1 MVRLLNPLSP
11 VASMVEGA
19 KVPLITMVL
28 LASVKLSTALE
39 RLMLPFTVM
48 VSPAA
53 VACSTPVPV
62 PTRLPWWVAVPTFRS
77 SPARFSVP
85 EVKITS

>member
-1 MVRLLNPLSP
+1 
-11 VASMVEGA
+11 MVEGA

-39 RLMLPFTVM
+39 RSMSPFTVM
-48 VSPAA
+48 VSAAA

-62 PTRLPWWVAVPTFRS
+62 PIRLPWWVAVPTFRS
-77 SPARFSVP
+77 NPARLKVP